1 MRRSR
6 PLLRGSRRARRQILQ
21 KMRQTIH
28 EDVMFW
34 PELDDACFVSI
45 GTRVAVDGLNAPPD
59 DPYTAPCEDLRL
71 KTL

>member
-1 MRRSR
+1 
-6 PLLRGSRRARRQILQ
+6 
-21 KMRQTIH
+21 
-28 EDVMFW
+28 MFW